1 MWMTDGLIQ
10 KLRHATTHFGI
21 ITGYNMSHRLL
32 TRYTRILRY
41 GWQLSLFII
50 DKTPS
55 DKSDKI
61 GLKQTMCL
69 ELKQELNP

>member
-41 GWQLSLFII
+41 G
-50 DKTPS
+50 
-55 DKSDKI
+55 
-61 GLKQTMCL
+61 
-69 ELKQELNP
+69 